1 MKNEVESHHTEQL
14 PICSQFADKEWNIK
28 EEFLEFG
35 KSEQTNDES
44 LFKEIMRIIEK
55 NNVNI
60 GFCRGQG
67 YQGAANMSS
76 EAIGVQK

>member
-14 PICSQFADKEWNIK
+14 PICSQFTDKEWNIK

-55 NNVNI
+55 K
-60 GFCRGQG
+60 QP
-67 YQGAANMSS
+67 
-76 EAIGVQK
+76 

>member
-35 KSEQTNDES
+35 KSAQTNDES

-55 NNVNI
+55 KQ
-60 GFCRGQG
+60 R
-67 YQGAANMSS
+67 
-76 EAIGVQK
+76 